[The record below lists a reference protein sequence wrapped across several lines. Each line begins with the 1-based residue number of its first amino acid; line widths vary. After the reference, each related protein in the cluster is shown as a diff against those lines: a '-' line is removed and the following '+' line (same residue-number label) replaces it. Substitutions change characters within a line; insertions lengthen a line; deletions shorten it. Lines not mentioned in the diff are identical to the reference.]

1 MTNLQGS
8 PVLCD
13 DNPDIFAGGH
23 HRDNDPGENQTF
35 TLRVSPGD
43 ENDRGQNTKEGV
55 KHRVFDQGS
64 NTDVLVLALLTIS
77 VMILGV
83 LDNVEDGDDEGDGQL
98 R

>member
-43 ENDRGQNTKEGV
+43 ENDR
-55 KHRVFDQGS
+55 
-64 NTDVLVLALLTIS
+64 
-77 VMILGV
+77 
-83 LDNVEDGDDEGDGQL
+83 
-98 R
+98 